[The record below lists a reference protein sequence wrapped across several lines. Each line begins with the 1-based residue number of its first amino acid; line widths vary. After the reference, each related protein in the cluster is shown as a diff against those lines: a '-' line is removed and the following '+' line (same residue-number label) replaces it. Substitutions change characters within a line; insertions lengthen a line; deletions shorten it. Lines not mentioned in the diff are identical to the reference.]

1 MNKSEDQFPELPDTL
16 KGYAR
21 GTTGSGGLPMEV
33 PSHVM
38 DLASLGTKRET
49 VSPNV
54 TVVRKAENGI
64 PPLSKEHFNKLSTDV
79 TNATKE
85 GTIAKYNAAARSAQN
100 KDAEKSRTIGK
111 AVFPGKERKVIS
123 IDSAARRG

>member
-1 MNKSEDQFPELPDTL
+1 MEPKESQFPELPDTL

-33 PSHVM
+33 PSHV
-38 DLASLGTKRET
+38 LEHHASVGTKKEKF
-49 VSPNV
+49 SPNV

-64 PPLSKEHFNKLSTDV
+64 PPLSKEHFNKISTDV

-85 GTIAKYNAAARSAQN
+85 GTIAKYNAAAREAQN
-100 KDAEKSRTIGK
+100 KDEEKSRTIGK
-111 AVFPGKERKVIS
+111 AHFPGKERKVIK
-123 IDSAARRG
+123 IDSSKK